1 MAQLTQ
7 KHRCIIVDDNKLDG
21 LTVMSFVRKYPS
33 IQVDGLFES
42 AIAALEFARKT
53 PPDILMLDIDMPGLN
68 GFDLRKEL
76 ADIPACIFITS
87 HPEFALE
94 GFETA
99 ALDYLVKPLKADR
112 FEKTMERLEQFLEVH
127 HKAALLDYTLGE
139 DTLFIKDGHNHIKLQ
154 LHEIIYLEALK
165 DYTGIVTRQKKYCV
179 LTPLGNLLKEKS
191 FQSFI
196 RIHRSYAVQK
206 HFIDKITPRE
216 VMINNVQLP
225 VGRSYKG
232 SIDLLLNPGK

>member
-1 MAQLTQ
+1 M
-7 KHRCIIVDDNKLDG
+7 DDNKLDG
-21 LTVMSFVRKYPS
+21 LTILSFVRKYPF
-33 IQVDGLFES
+33 IQVEGLFES
-42 AIAALEFARKT
+42 AVIALEFARKT
-53 PPDILMLDIDMPGLN
+53 PLDILLLDIDMPGIN
-68 GFDLRKEL
+68 GLDLRKEL
-76 ADIPACIFITS
+76 GDIPACIFITS
-87 HPEFALE
+87 HPEFALD

-99 ALDYLVKPLKADR
+99 ALDYLVKPVRAER
-112 FEKTMERLEQFLEVH
+112 FEKAMERLELFLEVH

-165 DYTGIVTRQKKYCV
+165 DYTGIITRQKKYCV
-179 LTPLGNLLKEKS
+179 LTPLGSLLKEKS

-216 VMINNVQLP
+216 VVINNLQLP
-225 VGRSYKG
+225 VGRSYKE
-232 SIDLLLNPGK
+232 SIDRLLKS

>member
-1 MAQLTQ
+1 MTQLTK

-21 LTVMSFVRKYPS
+21 LTILSFVRKYPF

-42 AIAALEFARKT
+42 ALIALEFARKT
-53 PPDILMLDIDMPGLN
+53 PLDVLLLDIDMPGLN
-68 GFDLRKEL
+68 GLDLRKEL
-76 ADIPACIFITS
+76 GDIPACIFITS

-99 ALDYLVKPLKADR
+99 ALDYLVKPVRPDR
-112 FEKTMERLEQFLEVH
+112 FEKAMERLELFLEVH

-165 DYTGIVTRQKKYCV
+165 DYTGIITRQKKYCV
-179 LTPLGNLLKEKS
+179 LTPLGSLLKEKS
-191 FQSFI
+191 FQTFI

-206 HFIDKITPRE
+206 HLIEKITPRD
-216 VMINNVQLP
+216 VMINNMQLP
-225 VGRSYKG
+225 VGRSYKE
-232 SIDLLLNPGK
+232 SIDRLLKS

>member
-1 MAQLTQ
+1 
-7 KHRCIIVDDNKLDG
+7 VDDNKLDG
-21 LTVMSFVRKYPS
+21 LTVLSFVRKYPF

-42 AIAALEFARKT
+42 ALIALEFARKT
-53 PPDILMLDIDMPGLN
+53 PPDILLLDIDMPGLN
-68 GFDLRKEL
+68 GLDLRKEL
-76 ADIPACIFITS
+76 GDIPACIFITS

-99 ALDYLVKPLKADR
+99 ALDYLVKPVRPDR
-112 FEKTMERLEQFLEVH
+112 FEKAMERLELFLEVH

-165 DYTGIVTRQKKYCV
+165 DYTGIITRQKKYCV
-179 LTPLGNLLKEKS
+179 LTPLGSLLKEKS
-191 FQSFI
+191 FQTFI

-206 HFIDKITPRE
+206 HFIDKITPRD
-216 VMINNVQLP
+216 VMINNLQLP
-225 VGRSYKG
+225 VGRSYKE
-232 SIDLLLNPGK
+232 SIDRLLKS

>member
-1 MAQLTQ
+1 MAQLTK

-21 LTVMSFVRKYPS
+21 LTVLSFVRKYPF

-42 AIAALEFARKT
+42 AVIALEFARKS
-53 PPDILMLDIDMPGLN
+53 PPDILLLDIDMPGLN
-68 GFDLRKEL
+68 GLDLRKEL
-76 ADIPACIFITS
+76 GDIPACIFITS

-99 ALDYLVKPLKADR
+99 ALDYLVKPVRPDR
-112 FEKTMERLEQFLEVH
+112 FEKAMERLELFLEVH
-127 HKAALLDYTLGE
+127 YKAALLDYTLGE

-165 DYTGIVTRQKKYCV
+165 DYTGIITRQKKYCV
-179 LTPLGNLLKEKS
+179 LTPLGSLLKEKS

-206 HFIDKITPRE
+206 HFIEKITPRE
-216 VMINNVQLP
+216 VMINNMQLP
-225 VGRSYKG
+225 VGRSYKE
-232 SIDLLLNPGK
+232 SIDRLLKS